1 MPFKFLEEFFHSVKK
16 FRRNE
21 NSNEYNERDERKK
34 SNIRVKLTGSKHHQF
49 RKADDSRTS
58 RSLMITGRKND
69 ILLCVT
75 TTTGRRGLEK
85 FRRGMHHVRN
95 MPVIV
100 NHDALDAAN
109 NDLSSCTHLPP
120 PLSLLL
126 LLLDNEIFFQIR
138 VITHRSYLTL
148 IQMKIHRCLE
158 SRF

>member
-1 MPFKFLEEFFHSVKK
+1 
-16 FRRNE
+16 
-21 NSNEYNERDERKK
+21 
-34 SNIRVKLTGSKHHQF
+34 
-49 RKADDSRTS
+49 
-58 RSLMITGRKND
+58 MITGRKND

-120 PLSLLL
+120 PLPLSPLPPPG
-126 LLLDNEIFFQIR
+126 
-138 VITHRSYLTL
+138 
-148 IQMKIHRCLE
+148 
-158 SRF
+158 